1 MRDLLLRREGK
12 GKGGGKAK
20 GEKCGRGKFCAVI
33 IFQSENPEFIH
44 VSVGTKTLVLDG
56 SPGP

>member
-1 MRDLLLRREGK
+1 VRDLLLRREGK

-33 IFQSENPEFIH
+33 I
-44 VSVGTKTLVLDG
+44 SVGK
-56 SPGP
+56 P